1 MIFKKYK
8 EIVAKASGYV
18 AEVQGR
24 KGAANYMA

>member
-18 AEVQGR
+18 VEVEGR
-24 KGAANYMA
+24 KDAASYMT